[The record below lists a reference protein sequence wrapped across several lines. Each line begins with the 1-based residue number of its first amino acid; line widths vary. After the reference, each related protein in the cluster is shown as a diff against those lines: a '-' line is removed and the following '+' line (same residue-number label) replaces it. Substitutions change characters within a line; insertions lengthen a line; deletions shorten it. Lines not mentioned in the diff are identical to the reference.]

1 MDYAENYKRLEA
13 HFEEHPEEYRSIAR
27 LKDASNAIEA
37 ERNKRKAERLK
48 EIEKYRRLY
57 E

>member
-13 HFEEHPEEYRSIAR
+13 HFEEHSIAR

>member
-13 HFEEHPEEYRSIAR
+13 HFEEHPEEYRNIAR
-27 LKDASNAIEA
+27 LKEASNAIEA
-37 ERNKRKAERLK
+37 ERNKRKVERLK